1 MFDNIYVLAKGGV
14 CVYSGPPTA
23 LRQHLNECN
32 VECNENQVPIEV
44 LIKTS
49 FEGFSDTKV
58 QNLCQKT
65 EENNNYFKN
74 NLNYMKVIRNGLKK
88 KVKNFSFIDF
98 WYVLLRL
105 CDRTF
110 ISNISIFVIQLS
122 AFFVVIA
129 SCLLVI
135 DPNVYRSDGCFQLN
149 VIPNISCAQ
158 QREVESLSATYAIFS
173 IFLMVFS
180 VIILCFIIGFNYV
193 NDLKIFVS
201 EHRSCE
207 FLNNFHLVL
216 NFIYLDL

>member
-23 LRQHLNECN
+23 LRQHLSECN

-44 LIKTS
+44 LIKS
-49 FEGFSDTKV
+49 SSEGFCDTKV
-58 QNLCQKT
+58 QKLCQKT

-110 ISNISIFVIQLS
+110 ISDNKTFVLQLL
-122 AFFVVIA
+122 AFFVIIGN
-129 SCLLVI
+129 SLLII
-135 DPNVYRSDGCFQLN
+135 DPNVYRSDGCIQLN
-149 VIPNISCAQ
+149 TFSNLTCAQ
-158 QREVESLSATYAIFS
+158 QSENESLSATNAIFCTF
-173 IFLMVFS
+173 ILVFS
-180 VIILCFIIGFNYV
+180 VGIQCFIIGFIYMK
-193 NDLKIFVS
+193 DMKIFVS

-207 FLNNFHLVL
+207 FQKILKTDN
-216 NFIYLDL
+216 

>member
-23 LRQHLNECN
+23 LRQHLSECN

-49 FEGFSDTKV
+49 FEGYSDRKV
-58 QNLCQKT
+58 QNMCQKP
-65 EENNNYFKN
+65 EVNNNFYN
-74 NLNYMKVIRNGLKK
+74 NLNDMKVITNGLKRN
-88 KVKNFSFIDF
+88 VKNFSFTDF

-110 ISNISIFVIQLS
+110 VSDIKIFVLQLLTYV
-122 AFFVVIA
+122 VVIA
-129 SCLLVI
+129 SCLLGMN
-135 DPNVYRSDGCFQLN
+135 PEVYRSDGCIAMNNTFDT
-149 VIPNISCAQ
+149 SCAQ
-158 QREVESLSATYAIFS
+158 RREEESLSTTFAAFS
-173 IFLMVFS
+173 SFLMAVTAN
-180 VIILCFIIGFNYV
+180 ILCFIIGFVYI

-207 FLNNFHLVL
+207 F
-216 NFIYLDL
+216 